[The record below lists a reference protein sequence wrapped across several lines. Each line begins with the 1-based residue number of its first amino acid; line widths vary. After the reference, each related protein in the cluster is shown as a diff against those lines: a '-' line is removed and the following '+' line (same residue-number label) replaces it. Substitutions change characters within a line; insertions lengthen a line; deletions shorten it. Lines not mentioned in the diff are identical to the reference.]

1 MRITAIVLSVAGMV
15 VTAAMGAASAA
26 DDGLVA
32 RHSRVLDEVRTA
44 PAAASYRKVSIAPVE
59 VSYRKDWPR
68 DANKIQS
75 RRPSADDSRQMA
87 EDMAAGLHKALE
99 AAMRDRGYEVVPAP
113 GPGVLVLHA
122 RLDDLQVNAPEAG
135 TVPYTKTY
143 VREAGEATLHLE
155 GVDGATGQRV
165 LVVNDH
171 AKARFAN
178 RGVERATDVTTRFWF
193 DEMFER
199 WADGIAR
206 EMVASR

>member
-1 MRITAIVLSVAGMV
+1 MRITGTVLSVAAV
-15 VTAAMGAASAA
+15 LATAAIGAARAA

-44 PAAASYRKVSIAPVE
+44 PAAASYHKVSIAPVE
-59 VSYRKDWPR
+59 VAYRKGWPR
-68 DANKIQS
+68 DANKFQFGH
-75 RRPSADDSRQMA
+75 PSAEDSRQMA
-87 EDMAAGLHKALE
+87 QDMADGLHKALE
-99 AAMRDRGYEVVPAP
+99 AAMRDRGYEVVPAA

-122 RLDDLQVNAPEAG
+122 RLDDLQVNAPERG
-135 TVPYTKTY
+135 TVPYTKTF

-165 LVVNDH
+165 LLVNDH

-199 WADGIAR
+199 WADGVAR